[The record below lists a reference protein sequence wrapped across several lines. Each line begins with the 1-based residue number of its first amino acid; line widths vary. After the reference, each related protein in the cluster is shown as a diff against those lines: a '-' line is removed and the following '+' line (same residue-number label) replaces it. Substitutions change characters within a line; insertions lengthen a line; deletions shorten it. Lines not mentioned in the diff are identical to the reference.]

1 MNKKTVSLFLAS
13 SIVLSTFSPVIAS
26 EKLIDLQGAEVIQH
40 VEALAEGNNCPSKD
54 ETILNFQNTVDS
66 MFNSIGEKEG
76 IYKAKY
82 YPEHKIVEVFIIDK
96 TKSAKELTGTGIV
109 AGLYNFYK
117 NHNLVKVKIGNQDE
131 RDLKLIA
138 QNSQSEA
145 EVMQNFKTI
154 FGSDILTAVQTYGSK
169 TGKLEDFINK
179 EVQIKLT
186 VDLPNCN
193 DNFTLTYTIRGKESI
208 SSVMKDKIK
217 SKDLN
222 VWKGSTDI
230 NWKDG
235 VEIIAQPGNQ
245 QGLINYLEEAKVEDA
260 SNRNTQNSGT
270 QNGNLKLTFTDGTS
284 LLLNDQNLNV
294 SEHILPITDTKAPK
308 DAIDVTFRLGEG
320 VEAGDPTITGNKE
333 NPVEFSSYKIKP
345 GVDVSKEKIQLINST
360 IFELIRLRA
369 LKGYENPKWKSLS
382 ANTNDFIVSMTNNVF
397 VASATEA
404 VSSMPEVNVPIDGAK
419 SINGTGVIGATISVT
434 VPGIAKSIKTKV
446 DVSSKWEIKLPAGKV
461 LKTGDKLVV
470 TQKEE
475 GKKVSGE
482 KEVVVKEKDK
492 PIPKPNPTPT
502 PDNKNSNK
510 TNNYYNGFNYIFP
523 YNLSMNNTKTSPKNN
538 IISYSFI
545 INKDEYEIT
554 INGTTTKSKLY
565 TSPIIRNGRTLLP
578 LRNIAE
584 AIGAMVSWNDKTRT
598 ASFTKNGLTAS
609 IQVDS
614 DEIIY
619 SNGKKVKMDAK
630 PIIKDNRILISLVNV
645 ANIFGLTNGNVED
658 SQKQDIEWN
667 KDNNTVTINLKK

>member
-1 MNKKTVSLFLAS
+1 MNKKTVSLILAS

-26 EKLIDLQGAEVIQH
+26 ENIINLPGAEIAQQI
-40 VEALAEGNNCPSKD
+40 EALAEENNNCSTK
-54 ETILNFQNTVDS
+54 EIYEEAANG
-66 MFNSIGEKEG
+66 MFNKIGEKGG
-76 IYKAKY
+76 IYKSTY
-82 YPEHKIVEVFIIDK
+82 YPNAKIAEILIIDK
-96 TKSAKELTGTGIV
+96 NKDAKELTESNFVDEI
-109 AGLYNFYK
+109 YNLYK
-117 NHNLVKVKIGNQDE
+117 NHNLVKFKIGNE
-131 RDLKLIA
+131 VEKHLNILAKDLEEVEIKNTFKNNFSTDLI
-138 QNSQSEA
+138 NS
-145 EVMQNFKTI
+145 
-154 FGSDILTAVQTYGSK
+154 VQTGGSG
-169 TGKLEDFINK
+169 TGKLSDFVNK
-179 EVQIKLT
+179 EFQIQLT
-186 VDLPNCN
+186 FQKPNCN
-193 DNFTLTYTIRGKESI
+193 ESVDLTYIIRGKEAI
-208 SSVMKDKIK
+208 ASVMNGKLRAKDI
-217 SKDLN
+217 N

-235 VEIIAQPGNQ
+235 VEIIGQSGNQ

-260 SNRNTQNSGT
+260 SNRNVQNSGT

-294 SEHILPITDTKAPK
+294 SDHILSITDTKAPK
-308 DAIDVTFRLGEG
+308 DAINVTFKLGEG

-345 GVDVSKEKIQLINST
+345 GVDVSKEKIKLINST

-369 LKGYENPKWKSLS
+369 LKGYENSTWKSLS

-404 VSSMPEVNVPIDGAK
+404 VSSIPEVNIPIDGAK
-419 SINGTGVIGATISVT
+419 TITGTGVKDATINVT
-434 VPGIAKSIKTKV
+434 VPRIANSIETKV
-446 DVSSKWEIKLPAGKV
+446 DGNSKWEIKLPAGKS

-475 GKKVSGE
+475 GKKVSPA
-482 KEVVVKEKDK
+482 KEVIVKEKEKEMPK
-492 PIPKPNPTPT
+492 PIPMPEKPKKKDT
-502 PDNKNSNK
+502 NK
-510 TNNYYNGFNYIFP
+510 TPNYYYGFNYFSP
-523 YNLSMNNTKTSPKNN
+523 LTSSKKKTDSSSKAVA
-538 IISYSFI
+538 SYVFN
-545 INKDEYEIT
+545 INKDEFEIT
-554 INGTTTKSKLY
+554 INGTTMKSKMY
-565 TSPIIRNGRTLLP
+565 TSPVIRNGRTMLP

-584 AIGAMVSWNDKTRT
+584 AIGVEVSWDSKTRT

-609 IQVDS
+609 IQIDG

-658 SQKQDIEWN
+658 AKDQDIEWN
-667 KDNNTVTINLKK
+667 KDNNTVTIKLQK

>member
-13 SIVLSTFSPVIAS
+13 SIVLSTFSPVVAA
-26 EKLIDLQGAEVIQH
+26 EKLIDLNGAEVTQQ

-154 FGSDILTAVQTYGSK
+154 FGSDILTTVQTYGSK

-186 VDLPNCN
+186 VDVPNCN

-217 SKDLN
+217 SKDIN
-222 VWKGSTDI
+222 VWKDATDI

-235 VEIIAQPGNQ
+235 VEIIGQPGNQ

-345 GVDVSKEKIQLINST
+345 DVDVSKEKIQLINST

-369 LKGYENPKWKSLS
+369 LKGYENQTWKSLS
-382 ANTNDFIVSMTNNVF
+382 ANPNDFIISENNNVF

-434 VPGIAKSIKTKV
+434 VPGIAKSIETKV
-446 DVSSKWEIKLPAGKV
+446 EGNSKWEIKLPAGKV

-475 GKKVSGE
+475 DRKVSPA
-482 KEVVVKEKDK
+482 KEVIVKEKEK
-492 PIPKPNPTPT
+492 EMPNPIPIPEKPKKKDT
-502 PDNKNSNK
+502 NK
-510 TNNYYNGFNYIFP
+510 TPNYYYGFNYFSP
-523 YNLSMNNTKTSPKNN
+523 LTSSKKKTDSSSKTVA
-538 IISYSFI
+538 SYVFSI
-545 INKDEYEIT
+545 DKDEYEIT
-554 INGTTTKSKLY
+554 INGITTKAKMY
-565 TSPIIRNGRTLLP
+565 TSPVIKNGRTMLP

-584 AIGAMVSWNDKTRT
+584 AIGVEVSWNDKTRT

-658 SQKQDIEWN
+658 SQNQDIEWN
-667 KDNNTVTINLKK
+667 KDNNTVTIKLKK

>member
-26 EKLIDLQGAEVIQH
+26 EKLIDLQGAKLTQQ

-96 TKSAKELTGTGIV
+96 IKSAKELTGTGIV

-230 NWKDG
+230 NWQDG

-294 SEHILPITDTKAPK
+294 SEHILPITDKKAPK
-308 DAIDVTFRLGEG
+308 DAIDVTFKLGEG
-320 VEAGDPTITGNKE
+320 VEAGNPSVTGNKD

-345 GVDVSKEKIQLINST
+345 DVDVSKEKIQRINST
-360 IFELIRLRA
+360 IFELISLRA
-369 LKGYENPKWKSLS
+369 LKGYENPTWKSLS
-382 ANTNDFIVSMTNNVF
+382 ANTNDFIISNTNNVF

-419 SINGTGVIGATISVT
+419 SINGTGVKDATIKLTLKDTNETFEAT
-434 VPGIAKSIKTKV
+434 V
-446 DVSSKWEIKLPAGKV
+446 DENSKWEIKLPTGKV

-475 GKKVSGE
+475 GKKVSPA
-482 KEVVVKEKDK
+482 KEVIVKEKEK
-492 PIPKPNPTPT
+492 EMPNPIPMPDTPKKKDT
-502 PDNKNSNK
+502 NK
-510 TNNYYNGFNYIFP
+510 TPNYYYGFNYFSP
-523 YNLSMNNTKTSPKNN
+523 LASSKKKTDSSSKTVA
-538 IISYSFI
+538 SYAFSI
-545 INKDEYEIT
+545 DKDEYEIT
-554 INGTTTKSKLY
+554 VNGVTTKAKMY
-565 TSPIIRNGRTLLP
+565 TSPVIKNGRTMLP

-630 PIIKDNRILISLVNV
+630 PILKDNRILISLVNV

-667 KDNNTVTINLKK
+667 KDNNKVTINLKK